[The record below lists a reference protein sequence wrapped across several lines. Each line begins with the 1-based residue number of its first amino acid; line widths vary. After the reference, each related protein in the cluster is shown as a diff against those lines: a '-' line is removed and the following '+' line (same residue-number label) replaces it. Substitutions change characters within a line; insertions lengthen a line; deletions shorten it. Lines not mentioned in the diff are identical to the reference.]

1 MNSKK
6 KKKKSDS
13 DLDLPRGARGAA
25 AQRRGTLRGGRQ
37 SARPLQISRLR
48 DEDVE
53 PKCNLKVL
61 GAGGVGWA
69 GSYKH
74 PRAYSLRSEAG

>member
-6 KKKKSDS
+6 KKKKATASS
-13 DLDLPRGARGAA
+13 TCHEGRGAK
-25 AQRRGTLRGGRQ
+25 RRGTLRGGRQ